1 MIVEYYDDWNSSLS
15 YTPVGKGVVTK
26 FEDYLSQNSISLDE
40 AYENVAPFTDTLS
53 IQKKTRSFYRTQLRR
68 LLEHIHEEEGIKW

>member
-1 MIVEYYDDWNSSLS
+1 MIVEYFEDWKGSLS

-26 FEDYLSQNSISLDE
+26 FEAYLSQNSLSLEE
-40 AYENVAPFTDTLS
+40 AYENVVPFTDTLS

-68 LLEHIHEEEGIKW
+68 LLEYIYEEEGVKW